1 MFNQLKRQEALG
13 DPQENWIGRK
23 PGKDEKE
30 HCVPEQAP
38 TTHVRQVMPPSEMLK
53 CLRYE
58 TNSSSL
64 SLALGRKYWDVCGGM
79 WVIWPSLLEELREE
93 LTLFSNT
100 LSYKQTQTKT
110 LSTGMRNIST
120 NYTRKKSKSTCSL
133 G

>member
-79 WVIWPSLLEELREE
+79 WVIWPSFTRGTERGTDFIFKYTFLQ
-93 LTLFSNT
+93 TNT
-100 LSYKQTQTKT
+100 NQDTFNRDEKYQYKLYQ
-110 LSTGMRNIST
+110 
-120 NYTRKKSKSTCSL
+120 KKKQIYM
-133 G
+133 